1 MPKKNKIP
9 GEIIKIEEAET
20 PEGKIKVPVS
30 IEKTKKAAKKIIK
43 NVIRLGKKKSLKRW

>member
-1 MPKKNKIP
+1 MV
-9 GEIIKIEEAET
+9 KIEEVEM

-43 NVIRLGKKKSLKRW
+43 KYDQARKKV